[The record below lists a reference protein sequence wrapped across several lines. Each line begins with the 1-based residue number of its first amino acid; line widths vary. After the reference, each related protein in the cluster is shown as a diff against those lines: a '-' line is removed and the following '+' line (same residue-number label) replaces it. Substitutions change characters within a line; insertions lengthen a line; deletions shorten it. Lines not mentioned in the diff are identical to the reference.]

1 MADDV
6 AGDMELLQDVLVLSV
21 AVEPGG
27 NQEHAAAT
35 VAVDVYGSAANV
47 CGTVRIELPDVARR
61 WAAVRQLTRW
71 QRRDTPLTLIV
82 RDSAVVLQDDRAA
95 FGSQLASSLP

>member
-1 MADDV
+1 MADDMADEIEV
-6 AGDMELLQDVLVLSV
+6 LQDVLVLSV
-21 AVEPGG
+21 AVEPPGDQGG
-27 NQEHAAAT
+27 DAAT

-47 CGTVRIELPDVARR
+47 CGTVCIELPDVTRR

-95 FGSQLASSLP
+95 FGSQLTPSLP